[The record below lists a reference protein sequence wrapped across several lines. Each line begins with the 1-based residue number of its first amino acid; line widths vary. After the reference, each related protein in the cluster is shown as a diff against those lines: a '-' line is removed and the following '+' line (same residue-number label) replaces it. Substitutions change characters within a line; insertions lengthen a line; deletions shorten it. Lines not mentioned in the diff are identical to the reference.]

1 MEIALLHEGYL
12 VIVFDFDNCL
22 QSVLGYLFCLL
33 CWLQFSMEK
42 PQILM
47 SNSSN

>member
-12 VIVFDFDNCL
+12 VIVFGFDNCL
-22 QSVLGYLFCLL
+22 QSVLGYLLCLL
-33 CWLQFSMEK
+33 RWVRFPGEK